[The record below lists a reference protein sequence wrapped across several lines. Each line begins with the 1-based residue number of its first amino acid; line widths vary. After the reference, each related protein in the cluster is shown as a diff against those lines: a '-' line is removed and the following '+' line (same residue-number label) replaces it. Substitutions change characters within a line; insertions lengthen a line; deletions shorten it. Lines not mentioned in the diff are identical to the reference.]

1 MWRQSP
7 SLRRAALTGVLAAA
21 VAVPFLPTTS
31 TAQAP
36 PVGPFTAVE
45 PQTLPLDRDG
55 VWTLHFAYLPPRLLT
70 VDTPD
75 RGKQQALYMVYKV
88 WNTSDTPQLFIPEFE
103 LVTKD
108 GEYRTFLDEPRPM
121 VVEQIRKNEDPTG
134 EYKLKTSV
142 QMSQARIPVTKPDS
156 VPRAVYGVAVW
167 MDVPEKAP
175 RTNNFSVYVAGLSN
189 GLAVAESDAG
199 IETVSRK
206 TLQLD
211 FHRPTDELRPRQNDY
226 VLNENKGFG
235 ASKWVYRVVPLRKD
249 VASAPAPESND
260 GK

>member
-1 MWRQSP
+1 MWRSRFT
-7 SLRRAALTGVLAAA
+7 LFAAGVLA
-21 VAVPFLPTTS
+21 VAVSVPLLPTA
-31 TAQAP
+31 AQAP
-36 PVGPFTAVE
+36 RRDRSPRVE

-75 RGKQQALYMVYKV
+75 KGKQQALYMVYKV
-88 WNTSDTPQLFIPEFE
+88 WNTSDTPQLFIPEIE

-121 VVEQIRKNEDPTG
+121 VVRQIRADEDRTG
-134 EYKLKTSV
+134 EFKIKTSV
-142 QMSQARIPVTKPDS
+142 EMSQARIPVTKADS

-175 RTNNFSVYVAGLSN
+175 KTNNFSVYVAGLSN
-189 GLAVAESDAG
+189 GLAVSESDAG
-199 IETVSRK
+199 VETVSRK

-211 FHRPTDELRPRQNDY
+211 FHRPTDELRPRQNDF

-235 ASKWVYRVVPLRKD
+235 ASKWIYRVVPLRKKD
-249 VASAPAPESND
+249 E

>member
-1 MWRQSP
+1 MWRSRFP
-7 SLRRAALTGVLAAA
+7 LLAAGVLA
-21 VAVPFLPTTS
+21 VAVSVPLIT

-36 PVGPFTAVE
+36 PAGPFTTVE

-55 VWTLHFAYLPPRLLT
+55 VWTLHFAFLPPRLLT
-70 VDTPD
+70 VETPD
-75 RGKQQALYMVYKV
+75 KGKQQALYMVYRV
-88 WNTSDTPQLFIPEFE
+88 WNTSDTPQLFIPEIE

-121 VVEQIRKNEDPTG
+121 VVRQIRADEDRTG
-134 EYKLKTSV
+134 EFKIKTSV
-142 QMSQARIPVTKPDS
+142 EMSQARIPVTKPDS

-175 RTNNFSVYVAGLSN
+175 KTNNFSVYVAGLSN
-189 GLAVAESDAG
+189 GLAVSESDSG

-211 FHRPTDELRPRQNDY
+211 FHRPTDELRPRQNDFT
-226 VLNENKGFG
+226 LNENKGFG
-235 ASKWVYRVVPLRKD
+235 ASKWIYRVVPRR
-249 VASAPAPESND
+249 PESPKAKD
-260 GK
+260 GGK